1 MLLNFGHT
9 IIEPDSRA
17 CACGSKGCLQSI
29 AWPPGIVRTALEL
42 LAKDTSSRLHGITV
56 PLSSELILEAVYA
69 GDVVAKVTFE
79 QTCVNLI
86 NLLNLEMIVY
96 RFICWRSRV

>member
-69 GDVVAKVTFE
+69 GDVVAKGPSNKPGE
-79 QTCVNLI
+79 G
-86 NLLNLEMIVY
+86 LEWLAQSDQPVE
-96 RFICWRSRV
+96 S